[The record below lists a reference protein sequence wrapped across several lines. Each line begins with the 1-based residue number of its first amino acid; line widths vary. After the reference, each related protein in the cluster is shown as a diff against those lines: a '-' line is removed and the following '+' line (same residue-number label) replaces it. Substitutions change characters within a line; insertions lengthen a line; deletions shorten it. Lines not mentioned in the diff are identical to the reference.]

1 MLNSIAERRLRLDDS
16 YKIYLDMAEDEFMM
30 IYDGNVTNE
39 NGADVLNQFLL
50 YHQDDGRAKNVEIIH
65 DKTNSMIRIEANL
78 FYDNNEHTEEREVPR
93 YILH

>member
-30 IYDGNVTNE
+30 IYDGNVN
-39 NGADVLNQFLL
+39 NINAADVLNQFLL
-50 YHQDDGRAKNVEIIH
+50 YHQDDGRANNVEVIH
-65 DKTNSMIRIEANL
+65 DKANNMIRIEANL
-78 FYDNNEHTEEREVPR
+78 YYDNNDHTAEREIPR